1 MQKKDVLNDRMKN
14 YFPVLT
20 ETEKKIIKMEKNQL
34 VKRKIVTEQGNVLEK
49 IQQTKKLLDNI

>member
-1 MQKKDVLNDRMKN
+1 MKN